1 MSFHPAMP
9 YGTERWHRSE
19 RQTLPEGPE
28 FSFTPERRAEFER
41 LAAHYPPEHRRSSVL
56 YALYLAQDQQGYIS
70 ANAAR
75 HVAEVVGITT
85 ADVEDV
91 VSYYVMFHRA
101 PVGKYVLQVYTTLS
115 CALAGAERVLES
127 MEQVLGIK
135 AGETDPSGLFTIQQ
149 MECLGAC
156 DRAPVMMVNNNE
168 WHEHLQ
174 PEQVAGLVD
183 RMKTDGIKALSNC
196 HLCEQRVSEGKKT
209 TTPAKAK
216 AVPDYEPVLTKY
228 AFTPGGAE
236 LDHYVKNQAGYQGLK
251 KALSMAPDAV
261 IEEVKKSGL
270 RGRGGAGFPTGLKW
284 QFVDKKSPKPKY
296 IVCNAD
302 ESEPGT
308 FKDHLLMERN
318 PHLLVEGCLIGC
330 YAIGSKAAYI
340 YIRGEFYHL
349 FPTMQQAIDDAR
361 KAGYLGKNIMGSGFD
376 CEVYL
381 HRGAGAYEA
390 GEETALLESLEGKRA
405 QPRFKPPFPAVEGAW
420 KSPTAVNNVE
430 TLCNVPLVMTR
441 GADWFAALGP
451 EKNGGPKLFCV
462 SGAVKNPGVFEAP
475 MKVTLKEL
483 IYDYAGG
490 PLDGHHVKA
499 VIPGGSSVPILMPD
513 QLDIPA
519 SFDDVQKAGS
529 LLGSAAIMVLDET
542 TDMVW
547 LAENL
552 LHFYRH
558 ESCGKCTPCR
568 EGTDWLYRLL
578 HRMIEGKATERDI
591 PLLQSV
597 ANQINGKT
605 LCAFGDAAATPVL
618 TTLKWFKPEFEAYV
632 KGTPPKPASYRG
644 KPHAPQAFEAA
655 NVDKPVGSH

>member
-19 RQTLPEGPE
+19 RRTLPEGPE
-28 FSFTPERRAEFER
+28 FAFTPERRAEYER
-41 LAAHYPPEHRRSSVL
+41 LAAMYPPEHRRSSVL

-101 PVGKYVLQVYTTLS
+101 PTGTYVLQVCTTLS
-115 CALAGAERVLES
+115 CALAGAERVVER
-127 MEQVLGIK
+127 MEEVLGVP
-135 AGETDPSGLFTIQQ
+135 AGGTDASGLFTIQK

-156 DRAPVMMVNNNE
+156 DKAPVVMVNNVH
-168 WHEHLQ
+168 WHEQLL
-174 PEQVAGLVD
+174 PDQVPAFLDGL
-183 RMKTDGIKALSNC
+183 RGRGAASLNGC
-196 HLCEQRVSEGKKT
+196 HLDVEHRHDAAGKST
-209 TTPAKAK
+209 
-216 AVPDYEPVLTKY
+216 VPVQPPSVNGYEPVLTKY
-228 AFTPGGAE
+228 AFTPGGNTLQHY
-236 LDHYVKNQAGYQGLK
+236 LDHQQGYQGLR
-251 KALSMAPDAV
+251 KALAMPPDQV
-261 IEEVKKSGL
+261 IEQVKASGL

-284 QFVDKKSPKPKY
+284 QFVDKKSPQPKY

-330 YAIGSKAAYI
+330 HAIGAKVAYI

-349 FPTMQQAIDDAR
+349 FPVLQQAIDDAR
-361 KAGYLGKNIMGSGFD
+361 AAGYVGANILGTGWD

-390 GEETALLESLEGKRA
+390 GEETALLDSLEGKRA
-405 QPRFKPPFPAVEGAW
+405 QPRFKPPFPAVAGLW
-420 KSPTAVNNVE
+420 GCPTAVNNVE
-430 TLCNVPLVMTR
+430 TLCNAPLIMTR
-441 GADWFAALGP
+441 GAEWFAALGP

-462 SGAVKNPGVFEAP
+462 SGQVKRPGVFEAP
-475 MKVTLKEL
+475 MKVSLREL
-483 IYDYAGG
+483 IDGYAGG
-490 PLDGHHVKA
+490 VRDGHTMKA
-499 VIPGGSSVPILMPD
+499 VIPGGSSVPILLPD

-519 SFDDVQKAGS
+519 SFDAVQQAGS
-529 LLGSAAIMVLDET
+529 LLGSAAIMVLDDT
-542 TDMVW
+542 VDMVW

-568 EGTDWLYRLL
+568 EGTDWLYKLL
-578 HRMIEGKATERDI
+578 HRLLGGEGSARDI
-591 PLLQSV
+591 ALLKSV
-597 ANQINGKT
+597 ADQINGKT

-618 TTLKWFKPEFEAYV
+618 TTLKFFRNEYERYAAGERPD
-632 KGTPPKPASYRG
+632 PAEYRASQPAG
-644 KPHAPQAFEAA
+644 AH
-655 NVDKPVGSH
+655 H